1 MSATLHQLTSS
12 VGARNPLELAREVL
26 TLLVIKGP
34 LAAETTETATAAN
47 ARIDLKLTIV
57 LFFISLKSASNV
69 RVGW

>member
-1 MSATLHQLTSS
+1 MSATLHQLTTCSS
-12 VGARNPLELAREVL
+12 VGARNPLELAHGML

-57 LFFISLKSASNV
+57 LSFYFFE
-69 RVGW
+69 VG